1 MITLEFFVEK
11 EVRMELLISKNFI
24 IMNKLDDIDNEL
36 YDWDCDVKLKKMM
49 DEKLYR
55 W

>member
-1 MITLEFFVEK
+1 LITLEFFVEK

-24 IMNKLDDIDNEL
+24 IMNKLDDIDKEL
-36 YDWDCDVKLKKMM
+36 YDLYCDVKLKKMM

-55 W
+55 